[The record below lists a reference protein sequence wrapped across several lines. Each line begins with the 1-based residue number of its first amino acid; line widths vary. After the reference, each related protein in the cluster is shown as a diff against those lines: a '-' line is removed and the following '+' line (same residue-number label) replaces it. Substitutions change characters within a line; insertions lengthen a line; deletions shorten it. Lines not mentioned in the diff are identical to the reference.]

1 MPKYIIEPTILALKE
16 KTILISNFNYGEKKK
31 KFIAKD
37 PNNYENRKIEKEEQ
51 APINLDDV
59 EENTSKKK
67 QTQ

>member
-1 MPKYIIEPTILALKE
+1 ME
-16 KTILISNFNYGEKKK
+16 KRKK

>member
-1 MPKYIIEPTILALKE
+1 ME
-16 KTILISNFNYGEKKK
+16 KRKKNLLQK
-31 KFIAKD
+31 IQTTM
-37 PNNYENRKIEKEEQ
+37 KIEKEEQ